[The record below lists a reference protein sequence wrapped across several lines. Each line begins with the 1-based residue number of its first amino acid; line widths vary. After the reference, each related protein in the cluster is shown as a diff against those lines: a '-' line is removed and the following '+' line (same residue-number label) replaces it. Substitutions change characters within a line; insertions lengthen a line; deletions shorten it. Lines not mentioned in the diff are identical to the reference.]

1 MTDVTAV
8 RSIRFIA
15 TVNEQAGW
23 AVTVSVG
30 EQSDATGSAPGDDPD
45 ANFVRAV
52 YAEHGPALLAY
63 TTRLIGD
70 RGQAED
76 VVQETL
82 LRAWQ
87 HAEGLAAD
95 SRPLR
100 PWLFTVAARVAVDA
114 HRARRARPIETTP
127 EALATLAAPDEL
139 DRALQ
144 AWQVAEA
151 LATLSPPHRAALVE
165 TYYRGRSVAEAAL
178 VLGVRPGTV
187 KSRVYYALR
196 ALRLA
201 FEESG
206 WTT

>member
-1 MTDVTAV
+1 MC
-8 RSIRFIA
+8 IRDS
-15 TVNEQAGW
+15 
-23 AVTVSVG
+23 SVG

-63 TTRLIGD
+63 ATRLIGD

-144 AWQVAEA
+144 A
-151 LATLSPPHRAALVE
+151 LSLIHI
-165 TYYRGRSVAEAAL
+165 
-178 VLGVRPGTV
+178 
-187 KSRVYYALR
+187 
-196 ALRLA
+196 
-201 FEESG
+201 
-206 WTT
+206 

>member
-1 MTDVTAV
+1 
-8 RSIRFIA
+8 
-15 TVNEQAGW
+15 
-23 AVTVSVG
+23 VTVSVG
-30 EQSDATGSAPGDDPD
+30 EQSDAAGSAPGDDPD

-63 TTRLIGD
+63 ATRLIGD

-127 EALATLAAPDEL
+127 DALATLAAPDEL

>member
-63 TTRLIGD
+63 ATRLIGD

-114 HRARRARPIETTP
+114 HRARRARWAST
-127 EALATLAAPDEL
+127 AT
-139 DRALQ
+139 
-144 AWQVAEA
+144 
-151 LATLSPPHRAALVE
+151 RAATVNSQ
-165 TYYRGRSVAEAAL
+165 GRSGRESAANPSACCHARSS
-178 VLGVRPGTV
+178 VSCTTSSACPRSPI
-187 KSRVYYALR
+187 SRVA
-196 ALRLA
+196 
-201 FEESG
+201 
-206 WTT
+206 

>member
-82 LRAWQ
+82 LRA
-87 HAEGLAAD
+87 
-95 SRPLR
+95 
-100 PWLFTVAARVAVDA
+100 
-114 HRARRARPIETTP
+114 
-127 EALATLAAPDEL
+127 
-139 DRALQ
+139 
-144 AWQVAEA
+144 
-151 LATLSPPHRAALVE
+151 LSLIHISEPTR
-165 TYYRGRSVAEAAL
+165 
-178 VLGVRPGTV
+178 LGMI
-187 KSRVYYALR
+187 S
-196 ALRLA
+196 
-201 FEESG
+201 
-206 WTT
+206 